1 MTEINIKHAF
11 NLAIQYHQKNNL
23 NEAKKIYLQIL
34 KINPNHV
41 NAHNNLGAAYK
52 QLGEIEKA
60 KSCFEK
66 VIQLNPNDV
75 DGHNNLGLLLFEL
88 KEIKKAKSFFEKT
101 IQLNPNY
108 VEAHNN
114 LGTIFN
120 ELKKFQKAKDCYER
134 AIQLNPNYVEAH
146 NNLGTI
152 FKELK
157 EFQKAKD
164 CYERAIQLNPNYAM
178 ALYNLGII
186 FKQFGLSQKAV
197 GYFEKAIEINPNY
210 AAAYNGLGIIFEEL
224 GNNIK
229 KAKSCF
235 DKALKINPNYV
246 DIYWNLHSLVSN
258 VDEAIEILKKLIH
271 IDNNHFNAKS
281 MLACLEYFKGKHKNF
296 NNLINSNNSNDSYIR
311 SFKWVFSLPKLP
323 KLFFNKKDF
332 FDGVTAISD
341 KSKPFYE
348 FGVWNGVSFKYLINT
363 FGRGFGFDTFTGIP
377 EKWHDN
383 PAGTYSSFGSIPQ
396 ISGGEFIVGKF
407 EDTLPKFFSKKRSVA
422 SLINFDA
429 DLYSSTICALNNA
442 KDIIDADTIL
452 VFDEFLMNDRWEE
465 DEYKALEEFCNNFN
479 FSYDVLAVSFYTK
492 QIGVKLKKL

>member
-88 KEIKKAKSFFEKT
+88 KEIQKAKSFFEKT

-108 VEAHNN
+108 A
-114 LGTIFN
+114 
-120 ELKKFQKAKDCYER
+120 
-134 AIQLNPNYVEAH
+134 EAH

-164 CYERAIQLNPNYAM
+164 CYERAIQLNPNYAI
-178 ALYNLGII
+178 AFYNLGVI

-210 AAAYNGLGIIFEEL
+210 AAAYNGLGIIFKEL
-224 GNNIK
+224 GNNVK

-235 DKALKINPNYV
+235 EKAIKINPNYV

-258 VDEAIEILKKLIH
+258 IDEAIEILKKLIH

-281 MLACLEYFKGKHKNF
+281 MLACLEYFKGNHKNF
-296 NNLINSNNSNDSYIR
+296 NNLINSNDSYIR

-341 KSKPFYE
+341 KSRPFYE
-348 FGVWNGVSFKYLINT
+348 FGVWNGVSFKYLIST

-429 DLYSSTICALNNA
+429 DLYSSTICALNNT
-442 KDIIDADTIL
+442 KDIIDEDTIL

>member
-114 LGTIFN
+114 LGTIF
-120 ELKKFQKAKDCYER
+120 
-134 AIQLNPNYVEAH
+134 
-146 NNLGTI
+146 
-152 FKELK
+152 KELK

-164 CYERAIQLNPNYAM
+164 CYERTIQLNPNYAM
-178 ALYNLGII
+178 ALYNLGVI

-210 AAAYNGLGIIFEEL
+210 AAAYNGLGIIFTEL

-235 DKALKINPNYV
+235 EKALKINPNYA
-246 DIYWNLHSLVSN
+246 DTYWNLHSLVSN
-258 VDEAIEILKKLIH
+258 IDEAIEILKKLIH

-281 MLACLEYFKGKHKNF
+281 MLACLEYFKGNHKNF

-341 KSKPFYE
+341 KSRPFYE

-429 DLYSSTICALNNA
+429 DLYSSTICALNNT
-442 KDIIDADTIL
+442 KDIIDEDTIL

>member
-88 KEIKKAKSFFEKT
+88 KEIQKAKSFFEKT
-101 IQLNPNY
+101 
-108 VEAHNN
+108 
-114 LGTIFN
+114 
-120 ELKKFQKAKDCYER
+120 
-134 AIQLNPNYVEAH
+134 IQLNPNYVEAH

-178 ALYNLGII
+178 ALYNLGVI

-210 AAAYNGLGIIFEEL
+210 AAAYNGLGIIFKEL

-235 DKALKINPNYV
+235 EKALKINPNYA

-258 VDEAIEILKKLIH
+258 IDEAIEILKKLIH

-281 MLACLEYFKGKHKNF
+281 MLACLEYFKGNHKNF
-296 NNLINSNNSNDSYIR
+296 NNLINSNDSYIR

-341 KSKPFYE
+341 KSRPFYE

-442 KDIIDADTIL
+442 KDIIDEDTIL

>member
-60 KSCFEK
+60 KGCFEK

-88 KEIKKAKSFFEKT
+88 KEIQKAKSFFEKT

-120 ELKKFQKAKDCYER
+120 ELK
-134 AIQLNPNYVEAH
+134 
-146 NNLGTI
+146 
-152 FKELK
+152 

-178 ALYNLGII
+178 ALYNLGVI

-281 MLACLEYFKGKHKNF
+281 MLACLEYFKGNHKNF

-332 FDGVTAISD
+332 FDGVTATSD

-429 DLYSSTICALNNA
+429 DLYSSTICALNNT
-442 KDIIDADTIL
+442 KDIIDEDTIL
-452 VFDEFLMNDRWEE
+452 VFDEFLMNDHWEE

-479 FSYDVLAVSFYTK
+479 FSYDILAVSFYTK

>member
-88 KEIKKAKSFFEKT
+88 KEIQKAKSFFEKT

-120 ELKKFQKAKDCYER
+120 
-134 AIQLNPNYVEAH
+134 
-146 NNLGTI
+146 
-152 FKELK
+152 ELK

-186 FKQFGLSQKAV
+186 FKQFGLSQKAI

-210 AAAYNGLGIIFEEL
+210 AAAYNGLGIIFKEL

-235 DKALKINPNYV
+235 EKAIKINPNYA

-258 VDEAIEILKKLIH
+258 IDEAIEILKKLIH

-281 MLACLEYFKGKHKNF
+281 MLACLEYFKGNHKNF
-296 NNLINSNNSNDSYIR
+296 NNLINSNDSYIR

-341 KSKPFYE
+341 KSRPFYE

-429 DLYSSTICALNNA
+429 DLYSSTICALNNT
-442 KDIIDADTIL
+442 KDIIDEDTIL
-452 VFDEFLMNDRWEE
+452 VFDEFLMNDHWEE

>member
-23 NEAKKIYLQIL
+23 DEAKKIYLQIL

-66 VIQLNPNDV
+66 VIQLNPNDI

-88 KEIKKAKSFFEKT
+88 KEIQKAKSFFEKT

-120 ELKKFQKAKDCYER
+120 ELKEFQKAKNCYER
-134 AIQLNPNYVEAH
+134 AIQLNPNYAEAH

-152 FKELK
+152 FKETK

-164 CYERAIQLNPNYAM
+164 CYERAIQLNPNYAI
-178 ALYNLGII
+178 AIYNLGII
-186 FKQFGLSQKAV
+186 FKQFGQTQKAL
-197 GYFEKAIEINPNY
+197 GHFERAIEINPNY
-210 AAAYNGLGIIFEEL
+210 AEAYNGLGIIFEEL
-224 GNNIK
+224 GNNVK

-235 DKALKINPNYV
+235 EKAIKINPNYV
-246 DIYWNLHSLVSN
+246 DVYWNLHSLVSN
-258 VDEAIEILKKLIH
+258 IDEAIEILKKLIH

-281 MLACLEYFKGKHKNF
+281 MLACLEYFKGNHKNF
-296 NNLINSNNSNDSYIR
+296 NNLINSNKSNDSYIR
-311 SFKWVFSLPKLP
+311 SFQWIFSLPKLP
-323 KLFFNKKDF
+323 KLFFSKKDF

-407 EDTLPKFFSKKRSVA
+407 EDTLPKFFSKKRPVA

-429 DLYSSTICALNNA
+429 DLYSSTICALNNT
-442 KDIIDADTIL
+442 KDIIDEDTIL
-452 VFDEFLMNDRWEE
+452 VFDEFLMNDHWEE

>member
-88 KEIKKAKSFFEKT
+88 KEIQKAKSFFEKT
-101 IQLNPNY
+101 
-108 VEAHNN
+108 
-114 LGTIFN
+114 
-120 ELKKFQKAKDCYER
+120 
-134 AIQLNPNYVEAH
+134 IQLNPNYVEAH

-197 GYFEKAIEINPNY
+197 DYFKKAIEINPNY
-210 AAAYNGLGIIFEEL
+210 AKAYNGLGIIFNEL

-235 DKALKINPNYV
+235 EKALKINPNYA

-258 VDEAIEILKKLIH
+258 IDEAIEILKKLIH

-281 MLACLEYFKGKHKNF
+281 MLACLEYFKGNHKNF
-296 NNLINSNNSNDSYIR
+296 NNLINSNDSNDSYIR
-311 SFKWVFSLPKLP
+311 SFKWVFSLRKLP

-332 FDGVTAISD
+332 FDGVATISD
-341 KSKPFYE
+341 KSRPFYE

-429 DLYSSTICALNNA
+429 DLYSSTICALNNT
-442 KDIIDADTIL
+442 KDIIDEDTIL
-452 VFDEFLMNDRWEE
+452 VFDEFLMNDHWEE
-465 DEYKALEEFCNNFN
+465 DEYKALE
-479 FSYDVLAVSFYTK
+479 
-492 QIGVKLKKL
+492 

>member
-1 MTEINIKHAF
+1 MTEINIKQTF
-11 NLAIQYHQKNNL
+11 NLATQYHQKNNL

-88 KEIKKAKSFFEKT
+88 KEIQKAKNFFEKT

-120 ELKKFQKAKDCYER
+120 
-134 AIQLNPNYVEAH
+134 
-146 NNLGTI
+146 
-152 FKELK
+152 ELK

-210 AAAYNGLGIIFEEL
+210 AKAYNGLGIIFNEL

-235 DKALKINPNYV
+235 EKALKINPNYA

-258 VDEAIEILKKLIH
+258 IDEAIEILKKLIH

-281 MLACLEYFKGKHKNF
+281 MLACLEYFKGNHKNF
-296 NNLINSNNSNDSYIR
+296 NNLINSNDSNDSYIR

-332 FDGVTAISD
+332 FDGVATISD
-341 KSKPFYE
+341 KSRPFYE
-348 FGVWNGVSFKYLINT
+348 FGVWNGVSFKYLINI

-429 DLYSSTICALNNA
+429 DLYSSTICALNNT
-442 KDIIDADTIL
+442 KNIIDEDTIL

>member
-88 KEIKKAKSFFEKT
+88 KEIQKAKSFFEKT

-120 ELKKFQKAKDCYER
+120 
-134 AIQLNPNYVEAH
+134 
-146 NNLGTI
+146 
-152 FKELK
+152 ELK

-210 AAAYNGLGIIFEEL
+210 AESYNGLGIIFQEL

-235 DKALKINPNYV
+235 EKALKINPNYA
-246 DIYWNLHSLVSN
+246 DTYWNLHSLVSN
-258 VDEAIEILKKLIH
+258 IDEAIEILKKLIH

-281 MLACLEYFKGKHKNF
+281 MLACLEYFNGNHKNF
-296 NNLINSNNSNDSYIR
+296 NNLINLNNSNDSYIR

-429 DLYSSTICALNNA
+429 DLYSSTICALNNT

>member
-41 NAHNNLGAAYK
+41 NARNNLGAAYK

-88 KEIKKAKSFFEKT
+88 KEIQKAKSFFEKT

-120 ELKKFQKAKDCYER
+120 
-134 AIQLNPNYVEAH
+134 
-146 NNLGTI
+146 
-152 FKELK
+152 ELK

-210 AAAYNGLGIIFEEL
+210 AAAYNGLGIIFKEL

-235 DKALKINPNYV
+235 EKALKINPNYA

-258 VDEAIEILKKLIH
+258 IDEAIEILKKLIH

-281 MLACLEYFKGKHKNF
+281 MLACLEYFKGNHKNF

-332 FDGVTAISD
+332 FDGVTATSD

-429 DLYSSTICALNNA
+429 DLYSSTICALNNT
-442 KDIIDADTIL
+442 KDIIDEDTIL

>member
-60 KSCFEK
+60 KSCFKK

-88 KEIKKAKSFFEKT
+88 KEIQKAKSFFEKT

-120 ELKKFQKAKDCYER
+120 
-134 AIQLNPNYVEAH
+134 
-146 NNLGTI
+146 
-152 FKELK
+152 ELK

-235 DKALKINPNYV
+235 EKALKINPNYI

-258 VDEAIEILKKLIH
+258 IDEAIEILKKLIH

-281 MLACLEYFKGKHKNF
+281 MLACLEYFKGNHKNF

-332 FDGVTAISD
+332 FDGVSAISD
-341 KSKPFYE
+341 KSRPFYE

-452 VFDEFLMNDRWEE
+452 VFDEFLMNDRWEK

>member
-34 KINPNHV
+34 KINPNHI

-88 KEIKKAKSFFEKT
+88 KEIEKAKSFFEKT

-108 VEAHNN
+108 AEAHNN

-120 ELKKFQKAKDCYER
+120 
-134 AIQLNPNYVEAH
+134 
-146 NNLGTI
+146 
-152 FKELK
+152 ELK

-178 ALYNLGII
+178 ALYNLGVI
-186 FKQFGLSQKAV
+186 FKQFGLSLKAV

-210 AAAYNGLGIIFEEL
+210 AAAYNGLGIIFKEL

-235 DKALKINPNYV
+235 EKALKINPNYA

-258 VDEAIEILKKLIH
+258 IDEAIEILKKLIH

-281 MLACLEYFKGKHKNF
+281 MLACLEYFKGNHKNF
-296 NNLINSNNSNDSYIR
+296 NNLINSNDSYIR

-341 KSKPFYE
+341 KSRPFYE

-442 KDIIDADTIL
+442 KDIIDEDTIL

>member
-88 KEIKKAKSFFEKT
+88 KEIQKAKSFFEKT

-120 ELKKFQKAKDCYER
+120 
-134 AIQLNPNYVEAH
+134 
-146 NNLGTI
+146 
-152 FKELK
+152 ELK

-210 AAAYNGLGIIFEEL
+210 AAAYNGLGIIFKEL

-235 DKALKINPNYV
+235 EKALKINPNYA

-258 VDEAIEILKKLIH
+258 IDEAIEILKKLIH

-281 MLACLEYFKGKHKNF
+281 MLACLEYFNGNHKNF
-296 NNLINSNNSNDSYIR
+296 NNLINSNDSNDSYIR

-429 DLYSSTICALNNA
+429 DLYSSTICALNNT
-442 KDIIDADTIL
+442 KDIIDENTIL

>member
-34 KINPNHV
+34 KINPNHI

-88 KEIKKAKSFFEKT
+88 KEIQKAKSFFEKT

-120 ELKKFQKAKDCYER
+120 ELK
-134 AIQLNPNYVEAH
+134 
-146 NNLGTI
+146 
-152 FKELK
+152 

-178 ALYNLGII
+178 ALYNLGVI

-210 AAAYNGLGIIFEEL
+210 AKAYNGLGIIFKEL

-235 DKALKINPNYV
+235 EKALKINPNYV

-258 VDEAIEILKKLIH
+258 IDEAIEILKKLIH

-281 MLACLEYFKGKHKNF
+281 MLACLEYFKGNHKNF
-296 NNLINSNNSNDSYIR
+296 NNLINSNNSDDSYIR

-332 FDGVTAISD
+332 FDGMTAISD
-341 KSKPFYE
+341 KSRPFYE

-442 KDIIDADTIL
+442 KDIIDEDTIL

>member
-88 KEIKKAKSFFEKT
+88 KEIQKAKSFFEKT

-120 ELKKFQKAKDCYER
+120 
-134 AIQLNPNYVEAH
+134 
-146 NNLGTI
+146 
-152 FKELK
+152 ELK

-235 DKALKINPNYV
+235 EKALKINPNYA

-258 VDEAIEILKKLIH
+258 IDEAIEILKKLIH

-281 MLACLEYFKGKHKNF
+281 MLACLEYFKGNHKNF

-332 FDGVTAISD
+332 FDGVATISD
-341 KSKPFYE
+341 KSRPFYE
-348 FGVWNGVSFKYLINT
+348 FGVWNGVSFKYLINI

>member
-88 KEIKKAKSFFEKT
+88 KEIQKAKSFFEKT

-120 ELKKFQKAKDCYER
+120 ELK
-134 AIQLNPNYVEAH
+134 
-146 NNLGTI
+146 
-152 FKELK
+152 

-164 CYERAIQLNPNYAM
+164 CYERAIQLNPNYAI

-186 FKQFGLSQKAV
+186 FKQFGQTQKAL
-197 GYFEKAIEINPNY
+197 GHFERAIEINPNY

-224 GNNIK
+224 GNNVK

-235 DKALKINPNYV
+235 EKAIKINPNYV
-246 DIYWNLHSLVSN
+246 DVYWNLHSLVSN
-258 VDEAIEILKKLIH
+258 IDEAIEILKKLIH

-281 MLACLEYFKGKHKNF
+281 MLACLEYFKGNHKNF

-429 DLYSSTICALNNA
+429 DLYSSTICALNNT
-442 KDIIDADTIL
+442 KDIIDEDTIL

>member
-88 KEIKKAKSFFEKT
+88 KEIQKAKSFFEKT
-101 IQLNPNY
+101 
-108 VEAHNN
+108 
-114 LGTIFN
+114 
-120 ELKKFQKAKDCYER
+120 
-134 AIQLNPNYVEAH
+134 IQLNPNYVEAH

-235 DKALKINPNYV
+235 EKALKINPNYA

-258 VDEAIEILKKLIH
+258 IDEAIEILKKLIH

-281 MLACLEYFKGKHKNF
+281 MLACLEYFKGNHKNF
-296 NNLINSNNSNDSYIR
+296 NNLINSNDSYIR

-341 KSKPFYE
+341 KSRPFYE

-429 DLYSSTICALNNA
+429 DLYSSTICALNNT
-442 KDIIDADTIL
+442 KDIIDEDTIL

>member
-88 KEIKKAKSFFEKT
+88 KEIQKAKNFFEKT

-108 VEAHNN
+108 VGAHNN

-120 ELKKFQKAKDCYER
+120 ELKEFQKAKDCYER

-197 GYFEKAIEINPNY
+197 DYFKKAIEINPNY
-210 AAAYNGLGIIFEEL
+210 AKAYNGLGIIFNEL

-235 DKALKINPNYV
+235 EKALKINPNYA

-258 VDEAIEILKKLIH
+258 IDEAIEILKKLIH

-281 MLACLEYFKGKHKNF
+281 MLACLEYFKGNHKNF
-296 NNLINSNNSNDSYIR
+296 NNLINSNDSNDSYIR

-332 FDGVTAISD
+332 FDGVATISD
-341 KSKPFYE
+341 KSRPFYE
-348 FGVWNGVSFKYLINT
+348 FGVWNGVSFKYLINI

-465 DEYKALEEFCNNFN
+465 DEYKALE
-479 FSYDVLAVSFYTK
+479 
-492 QIGVKLKKL
+492 

>member
-11 NLAIQYHQKNNL
+11 NLAVQYHQKNNL

-41 NAHNNLGAAYK
+41 NARNNLGAAYK

-88 KEIKKAKSFFEKT
+88 KEIQKAKSFFEKT

-120 ELKKFQKAKDCYER
+120 ELK
-134 AIQLNPNYVEAH
+134 
-146 NNLGTI
+146 
-152 FKELK
+152 

-178 ALYNLGII
+178 ALYNLGVI

-210 AAAYNGLGIIFEEL
+210 AAAYNGLGIIFKEL

-235 DKALKINPNYV
+235 EKALKINPNYA

-258 VDEAIEILKKLIH
+258 IDEAIEILKKLIH

-281 MLACLEYFKGKHKNF
+281 MLACLEYFKGNHKNF
-296 NNLINSNNSNDSYIR
+296 NNLISSNDSYIR

-341 KSKPFYE
+341 KSRPFYE

-383 PAGTYSSFGSIPQ
+383 PAGTYSSFGSIPK

-442 KDIIDADTIL
+442 KDIIDEDTIL
-452 VFDEFLMNDRWEE
+452 VFDEFLMNDSWEE

>member
-23 NEAKKIYLQIL
+23 DEAKKIYLQIL

-41 NAHNNLGAAYK
+41 NAHNNLEAAYK

-66 VIQLNPNDV
+66 EIQLNPNDV

-88 KEIKKAKSFFEKT
+88 KEIQKAKSFFEKT

-120 ELKKFQKAKDCYER
+120 ELK
-134 AIQLNPNYVEAH
+134 
-146 NNLGTI
+146 
-152 FKELK
+152 

-164 CYERAIQLNPNYAM
+164 CYERAIQLNPNYAI
-178 ALYNLGII
+178 AFYNLGVI

-210 AAAYNGLGIIFEEL
+210 AEAYNGLGIIFNEL

-235 DKALKINPNYV
+235 EKALKINPNYA

-258 VDEAIEILKKLIH
+258 IDEAIEILKKLIH

-281 MLACLEYFKGKHKNF
+281 MLACLEYFKGNHKNF

-383 PAGTYSSFGSIPQ
+383 PAGTYSSFGSIHQ

-407 EDTLPKFFSKKRSVA
+407 EDTLPKFFSKKRSLA

-429 DLYSSTICALNNA
+429 DLYSSTICALNNV
-442 KDIIDADTIL
+442 KDIIDEDTIL

>member
-88 KEIKKAKSFFEKT
+88 KEIQKAKSFFEKT

-120 ELKKFQKAKDCYER
+120 
-134 AIQLNPNYVEAH
+134 
-146 NNLGTI
+146 
-152 FKELK
+152 ELK

-235 DKALKINPNYV
+235 EKALKINPNYA

-258 VDEAIEILKKLIH
+258 IDEAIEILKKLIH

-281 MLACLEYFKGKHKNF
+281 MLACLEYFKGNHKNF
-296 NNLINSNNSNDSYIR
+296 NNLINSNDSNDSYIR

-332 FDGVTAISD
+332 FDGVIAISD
-341 KSKPFYE
+341 KSRPFYE
-348 FGVWNGVSFKYLINT
+348 FGVWNGVSFKYLINI

>member
-88 KEIKKAKSFFEKT
+88 KEIQKAKSFFEKT
-101 IQLNPNY
+101 IQLNSNY

-120 ELKKFQKAKDCYER
+120 
-134 AIQLNPNYVEAH
+134 
-146 NNLGTI
+146 
-152 FKELK
+152 ELK

-178 ALYNLGII
+178 ALYNLGVI

-224 GNNIK
+224 GNNVK

-235 DKALKINPNYV
+235 EKAIKINPNYV
-246 DIYWNLHSLVSN
+246 DVYWNLHSLVSN
-258 VDEAIEILKKLIH
+258 IDEAIEILKKLIH

-281 MLACLEYFKGKHKNF
+281 MLACLEYFKGNHKNF
-296 NNLINSNNSNDSYIR
+296 NNLINSNKSNDSYIR
-311 SFKWVFSLPKLP
+311 SFQWVFSLPKLP

-407 EDTLPKFFSKKRSVA
+407 EDTLPKFFSKKRSLA

-442 KDIIDADTIL
+442 KDIIDEDTIL
-452 VFDEFLMNDRWEE
+452 VFDKFLMNDRWEE
-465 DEYKALEEFCNNFN
+465 DENKALEEFCNNFN
-479 FSYDVLAVSFYTK
+479 FSYDVLTVSFYTK

>member
-88 KEIKKAKSFFEKT
+88 KEIQKAKSFFEKT
-101 IQLNPNY
+101 
-108 VEAHNN
+108 
-114 LGTIFN
+114 
-120 ELKKFQKAKDCYER
+120 
-134 AIQLNPNYVEAH
+134 IQLNPNYVEAH

-186 FKQFGLSQKAV
+186 FKQFGLSQKAI

-229 KAKSCF
+229 KAKNCF
-235 DKALKINPNYV
+235 DKAIKINPNYA

-258 VDEAIEILKKLIH
+258 IDEAIEILKKLIH

-281 MLACLEYFKGKHKNF
+281 MLACLEYFKGNHKNF
-296 NNLINSNNSNDSYIR
+296 KSLINSNNSNDSYIR

-341 KSKPFYE
+341 KSRPFYE

-396 ISGGEFIVGKF
+396 ILGGEFIVGKF

-429 DLYSSTICALNNA
+429 DLYSSTICALNNT
-442 KDIIDADTIL
+442 KDIIDEDTIL

>member
-41 NAHNNLGAAYK
+41 NARNNLGAAYK

-88 KEIKKAKSFFEKT
+88 KEIQKAKSFFEKT

-120 ELKKFQKAKDCYER
+120 ELKEFQKAKDCYEKT
-134 AIQLNPNYVEAH
+134 IQLNPNYVEAH

-178 ALYNLGII
+178 ALYNLGVI

-197 GYFEKAIEINPNY
+197 DYFEKAIKINPNY
-210 AAAYNGLGIIFEEL
+210 AAAYNGLGIIFKEL

-235 DKALKINPNYV
+235 EKALKINPNYA

-258 VDEAIEILKKLIH
+258 IDEAIEILKKLIH

-281 MLACLEYFKGKHKNF
+281 MLACLEYFKGNHKNF
-296 NNLINSNNSNDSYIR
+296 NNLINSNDSYIR

-341 KSKPFYE
+341 KSRPFYE

-383 PAGTYSSFGSIPQ
+383 PAGTYSSFGSIPK

-442 KDIIDADTIL
+442 KDIIDEDTIL

>member
-41 NAHNNLGAAYK
+41 NAHNNLEAAYK

-88 KEIKKAKSFFEKT
+88 KEIQKAKSFFEKT

-120 ELKKFQKAKDCYER
+120 
-134 AIQLNPNYVEAH
+134 
-146 NNLGTI
+146 
-152 FKELK
+152 ELK

-210 AAAYNGLGIIFEEL
+210 AAAYNGLGIIFKEL

-235 DKALKINPNYV
+235 EKALKINPNYI

-258 VDEAIEILKKLIH
+258 IDEAIEILKKLIH

-281 MLACLEYFKGKHKNF
+281 MLACLEYFKGNHKNF

-341 KSKPFYE
+341 KSRPFYE

-429 DLYSSTICALNNA
+429 DLYSSTICALNNT
-442 KDIIDADTIL
+442 KDIIDEDTIL

-479 FSYDVLAVSFYTK
+479 FSYDVLAVSFYKK